1 MENKISNSTLDEIN
15 INPKTKIAKEKHN
28 LIPINISLVKN
39 IFTLPQQKDKNII
52 YINDIETLNDS
63 SITNNL
69 EQTSIRYNQND
80 SLSLSNS
87 NNSSKTKSK
96 NIRVKNINQNNY
108 IKNELIA
115 KEKEN
120 ILLKKEIFKLRE
132 DINLLQNKF
141 SKSKQNE
148 QNLEKNIT
156 EIKKDFQ
163 IKENL
168 FKKLIEKLKN
178 ELKEKDY
185 ILNSFQEKIILKNQ
199 TIERMR
205 VQLKKKENEINE
217 LNRKLKKNLGMNY
230 SILFKNNSKNK
241 IKQKSR
247 ANSGRE
253 SMNKKLN
260 ISKINKSNSK
270 EKIINNNI
278 KTNNILQIQQYHLNT
293 QRENMKN
300 LNYIESSNSQKVI
313 GLKKRSKLQSP
324 ILLETKY
331 KKNNSKENKNKIRHH
346 SYSDK
351 VKENSKNLRDKK
363 LSTDNNL
370 KNLKHIF
377 LLQEKNNE
385 DVFLKRYSN
394 SNSNKSK
401 YFKQSIKSSYGDT
414 TSSFLLPESENN
426 RKNYKIDI
434 PKLKKRKNNNSF
446 NKLSDNHYSNYSNS
460 NNQYLE
466 QKIQIIK
473 RRFNDEVAQNLRK
486 INGRIIIS
494 NNLNKNTIFI
504 PRHNTERKINFL
516 YANSVNDS
524 NSILS
529 NNNYTV
535 NTTKLY
541 ENPPSTKS
549 NNISK
554 QLYKY

>member
-1 MENKISNSTLDEIN
+1 MENKNSNSTLDEIN

-185 ILNSFQEKIILKNQ
+185 ILNSSQEKIILKNQ
-199 TIERMR
+199 IIERMR

-217 LNRKLKKNLGMNY
+217 LNRKLKKNLDMNY

-253 SMNKKLN
+253 SINKKLN

-331 KKNNSKENKNKIRHH
+331 KKNNSKENKNKIWHH

-401 YFKQSIKSSYGDT
+401 YFKQSIKSSYGDI

-426 RKNYKIDI
+426 RKNYKINI

-446 NKLSDNHYSNYSNS
+446 NKLSDNYYSNYSNS

>member
-1 MENKISNSTLDEIN
+1 MENKNSNSTLDEIN

-217 LNRKLKKNLGMNY
+217 LNRRLKKNLDMNY

-414 TSSFLLPESENN
+414 TSSFLLLESENN

-446 NKLSDNHYSNYSNS
+446 NKLSDNYYSNYSNS

-473 RRFNDEVAQNLRK
+473 RRFNDEVAHNLRK

>member
-1 MENKISNSTLDEIN
+1 MENKNSNSTLDEIN

-217 LNRKLKKNLGMNY
+217 LNRKLKKNLDMNY

-313 GLKKRSKLQSP
+313 GLKKRSKLQSR

-446 NKLSDNHYSNYSNS
+446 NKLSDNYYSNYSNS

-494 NNLNKNTIFI
+494 NNLNKNTILI

>member
-1 MENKISNSTLDEIN
+1 MENKNSNSTLDKIN

-217 LNRKLKKNLGMNY
+217 LNRKLKKNLDMNY

-446 NKLSDNHYSNYSNS
+446 NKLSDNYYSNYSNS